1 MSKHLNQN
9 KPTSHLTDKQIVAE
23 IHKHIDMSEY
33 SIGLTKFVAIQKEL
47 GLHCTCQQG
56 HTPESIRE
64 IMIKMQHMYP
74 DTGVHKMIGLLFHE
88 HNMAI
93 SRSMMHSYF
102 TTYEPHLVKQC
113 QTNCLQHHHFWAAGV
128 NDIWAVDQHDKWQHF
143 GLALHTGIKP
153 FSGQILWM
161 KVWHSNCNPQ
171 LILLYYLE
179 TIEEFGHNFPVYD
192 LTTDAYML
200 LDIPL
205 VTQSDPGTENFGI
218 VNVQMLLQQ
227 MHDLALEGFEVLL
240 ESGVDAGWYD
250 PDNTLQL
257 MIFHWVFIP
266 WLQVELDN
274 YQDHINN
281 SCKCHDR
288 KKVLPHGIPEL
299 IYTCAEDYG
308 ALDFKV
314 MVSWAAINH
323 VCELYIKANHT
334 VFNLVPPTLHTF
346 INKCYHQLGCPS
358 VGHASA
364 WMVYN
369 VLLGLV
375 WQSMELEET
384 DTAGDDELHLL
395 TGLQD
400 LHKTEGYMGGV
411 TNGMGLHKYPKAVH
425 LQVMD
430 GLSNDEPEI
439 YNEIDTAPLL
449 LVAEFLSEEDDE
461 ADEADVKHRYSHS
474 MCKYITSRYYYWAVI
489 GANNSA
495 QVYSSEDCLFIP
507 CGHATPP
514 FPLAIQY
521 VSEMEARHIA
531 GTLQAIV
538 DSLPHGADHTQILVV
553 FNIPSVQRLIKGDGD
568 FYTIIIGSPPGF
580 SKSAA
585 HAKGLFK
592 YLIHRQTPSFWIAL
606 AFMIIKG
613 VMQHM
618 PPLVAS
624 SEIVVNPPHTTLDS
638 LGEQLHSLNI
648 LSPQSIS
655 TSKSHAPLL
664 MISSHPPHTASSS
677 RSHPALSSIS
687 SYSPHTTSTP
697 STSHTHSSNS
707 SVPPLLSVSSAM
719 LEMSPSQAAASPI
732 IYSHIRNL
740 CHIVSSHYFPTST
753 VDIQNLAQPQLGDLV
768 AHYLASHG
776 YGAEDVNLIIQAHK
790 CASNNEQ
797 AISFLA
803 RRGMTVNKARFLL
816 VLIDLCET

>member
-1 MSKHLNQN
+1 
-9 KPTSHLTDKQIVAE
+9 
-23 IHKHIDMSEY
+23 MSEY

-281 SCKCHDR
+281 SCNGFMGCHQ
-288 KKVLPHGIPEL
+288 
-299 IYTCAEDYG
+299 
-308 ALDFKV
+308 
-314 MVSWAAINH
+314 S
-323 VCELYIKANHT
+323 
-334 VFNLVPPTLHTF
+334 
-346 INKCYHQLGCPS
+346 
-358 VGHASA
+358 
-364 WMVYN
+364 
-369 VLLGLV
+369 
-375 WQSMELEET
+375 SMELEET

-461 ADEADVKHRYSHS
+461 ADEADGIHTACANISLQETGLPSKEWLGRLWSYLSIQCVKMPGRIWYKI
-474 MCKYITSRYYYWAVI
+474 MPDGKAYCFIIPMADIEYYWAVI

-495 QVYSSEDCLFIP
+495 QVYCSEDCLFIP

-568 FYTIIIGSPPGF
+568 FYTIIIGSPPGV
-580 SKSAA
+580 
-585 HAKGLFK
+585 H
-592 YLIHRQTPSFWIAL
+592 
-606 AFMIIKG
+606 
-613 VMQHM
+613 
-618 PPLVAS
+618 
-624 SEIVVNPPHTTLDS
+624 
-638 LGEQLHSLNI
+638 
-648 LSPQSIS
+648 
-655 TSKSHAPLL
+655 
-664 MISSHPPHTASSS
+664 HTA
-677 RSHPALSSIS
+677 
-687 SYSPHTTSTP
+687 
-697 STSHTHSSNS
+697 
-707 SVPPLLSVSSAM
+707 
-719 LEMSPSQAAASPI
+719 
-732 IYSHIRNL
+732 
-740 CHIVSSHYFPTST
+740 
-753 VDIQNLAQPQLGDLV
+753 
-768 AHYLASHG
+768 
-776 YGAEDVNLIIQAHK
+776 
-790 CASNNEQ
+790 
-797 AISFLA
+797 
-803 RRGMTVNKARFLL
+803 
-816 VLIDLCET
+816 